1 MNYKLR
7 DWLFSRQRY
16 WGEPI
21 PLIHITH
28 EDFATL
34 PRVQGTEAW
43 VDVRSDAEY
52 LMIGTSEYSQVYAGI
67 NGKIIIDSNLPVTL
81 PNVERYEP
89 AGDGQSPLATV
100 PSFVNVKLAPNLNG
114 KRETNTMPQWGG
126 SCWYYL
132 RYMDNKNTSALAGE
146 DAMKYWNNVDEY
158 VGGAEHAVLHLLYA
172 RFWHKVL
179 YDAGIV
185 PTKEPFQKLV
195 NQGMIL
201 AYAYERQDGG
211 LVAVDLV
218 EERDGKYIEIETG
231 KEVKQ
236 VVAKMSKSLKN
247 VVNPNEIVEQ
257 YGADTLRLY
266 EMNMAGFTDTAPWN
280 PDAIIGV
287 RRFLD
292 KAYATFVAEDR
303 RQKIE
308 DSGDKDMKKMK
319 LLHKTV
325 KKVGE
330 DIVGYKFNTAISALM
345 ILLNEGVPTDT
356 EFAQEWKEK
365 FATLLHPF
373 APHMA
378 EELYALIGSRH
389 SDEGRIQEISDTLD
403 ASQAQ
408 HDGSIGSIYNAPWPS
423 YDEWMLVDDE
433 VTIAIQINGKLR
445 GTYTGLNGVM
455 QDEVS
460 TYAHETPDIAKWL
473 E

>member
-1 MNYKLR
+1 
-7 DWLFSRQRY
+7 
-16 WGEPI
+16 
-21 PLIHITH
+21 
-28 EDFATL
+28 
-34 PRVQGTEAW
+34 
-43 VDVRSDAEY
+43 
-52 LMIGTSEYSQVYAGI
+52 MIGDTEFSKVYDGI
-67 NGKIIIDSNLPVTL
+67 SGKLLTDSRLPITL

-100 PSFVNVKLAPNLNG
+100 PDWFNVKLADNLTG

-132 RYMDNKNTSALAGE
+132 RYMDNKNSSALVGE
-146 DAMKYWNNVDEY
+146 DAIEYWNNVDEY

-218 EERDGKYIEIETG
+218 EERDGKYIETATG

-292 KAYATFVAEDR
+292 KAYSAFTEGKNSAKD
-303 RQKIE
+303 
-308 DSGDKDMKKMK
+308 DMKAMK

-325 KKVGE
+325 KKVWE

-345 ILLNEGVPTDT
+345 ILLNEGIPTDA

-378 EELYALIGSRH
+378 EELWSTLGK
-389 SDEGRIQEISDTLD
+389 SDSVYMAT
-403 ASQAQ
+403 
-408 HDGSIGSIYNAPWPS
+408 WPE
-423 YDEWMLVDDE
+423 YDEFMLVDDE
-433 VTIAIQINGKLR
+433 VTIAVQVGGKLR
-445 GTYTGLNGVM
+445 GTLTCFNWVA
-455 QDEVS
+455 QEEVS
-460 TYAHETPDIAKWL
+460 LLARENPDIAKWL
-473 E
+473 EGKILVKEIFVPNKMLSIVVKDA

>member
-1 MNYKLR
+1 
-7 DWLFSRQRY
+7 
-16 WGEPI
+16 
-21 PLIHITH
+21 
-28 EDFATL
+28 L
-34 PRVQGTEAW
+34 PRIERIEDVKMREASVIARNEAIQVPGTL
-43 VDVRSDAEY
+43 DRHTPLHSVRDDGPTESLVIDGKIFSDIY
-52 LMIGTSEYSQVYAGI
+52 TGI
-67 NGKIIIDSNLPVTL
+67 NGKLIIDSRLPVTL

-100 PSFVNVKLAPNLNG
+100 PSFVNVELASNLNG

-132 RYMDNKNTSALAGE
+132 RYMDNKNSSALAGE
-146 DAMKYWNNVDEY
+146 DTMKYWNNVDEY

-218 EERDGKYIEIETG
+218 EERDGKYVEIETG

-292 KAYATFVAEDR
+292 KAYSAFTEAKNTAKD
-303 RQKIE
+303 
-308 DSGDKDMKKMK
+308 DMKAMK

-330 DIVGYKFNTAISALM
+330 DIV
-345 ILLNEGVPTDT
+345 
-356 EFAQEWKEK
+356 
-365 FATLLHPF
+365 
-373 APHMA
+373 
-378 EELYALIGSRH
+378 
-389 SDEGRIQEISDTLD
+389 
-403 ASQAQ
+403 
-408 HDGSIGSIYNAPWPS
+408 
-423 YDEWMLVDDE
+423 
-433 VTIAIQINGKLR
+433 
-445 GTYTGLNGVM
+445 
-455 QDEVS
+455 
-460 TYAHETPDIAKWL
+460 
-473 E
+473 